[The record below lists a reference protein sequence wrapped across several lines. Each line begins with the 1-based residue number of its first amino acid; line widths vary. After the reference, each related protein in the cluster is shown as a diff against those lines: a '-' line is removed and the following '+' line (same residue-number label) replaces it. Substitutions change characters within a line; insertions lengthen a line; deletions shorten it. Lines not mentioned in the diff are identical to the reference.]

1 MLETKYCF
9 TKRVAL
15 ERSLPAKISQ
25 HRTKTLILPP
35 ETPKLLSSPNL
46 ENLLQLETSIFSK
59 DPDKTSDC
67 NRKKPKR
74 NFGKMLVT
82 VIEQFIWGITR
93 YSDGRRRIC
102 ASERVSAHQN
112 IT

>member
-15 ERSLPAKISQ
+15 ERLLSAKISQ
-25 HRTKTLILPP
+25 HRTMTLILPP
-35 ETPKLLSSPNL
+35 ETPKLFSRPNL
-46 ENLLQLETSIFSK
+46 ENLLQLETPISSK
-59 DPDKTSDC
+59 DPGKTSDC
-67 NRKKPKR
+67 NRMKLERFRKKMS
-74 NFGKMLVT
+74 FTL
-82 VIEQFIWGITR
+82 IEQFIWGITR
-93 YSDGRRRIC
+93 YCDGWRRVR